1 MISNKGRKQTIAA
14 SVAVISL
21 LAWLSQAATTG
32 VRPNGMLLGLKSL
45 LPPPDTTVQD
55 TTKNRPYRPS
65 RQPVYRPTDRRGDPF
80 SNRTGNTPMQLGD
93 PANITTNVEL
103 DDSLRYFEIT
113 EKIGDMDYRDPS
125 LMTFEEYSKYQQQQA
140 IRNYWKTKSGGQ
152 DGESVVASKRV
163 IPKIYISSA
172 FDRIFGGNYVDIR
185 PNGNVTLKFGGRFN
199 RNFNRQLPLR
209 QQRVGDFEFD
219 QNITLNLIG
228 QIGEKLKLSF
238 NWDTKA
244 NFEFENN
251 MKLEYTGYDEEII
264 RKIEAGNV
272 SLPLNN
278 SLISGGQN
286 LFGVK
291 AQLQFGRLGVTTI
304 ASNIRGRVDE
314 VNVQNG
320 AQNRTFELRV
330 SDYEKD
336 RHYFLSQ
343 FFRNRYD
350 KALST
355 LPLVNSG
362 ITIRRLEVYIT
373 NDNRA
378 TENLRNMVALMDL
391 AEGNPDAIHNPSF
404 LKPGTNDKTPAS
416 NDANTLYATV
426 AGNGSIISKDN
437 NLVDNGLQGLGL
449 QKSIDFEHVKARR
462 LDQREYTF
470 NPQLGYISLNTAL
483 LPEQV
488 LGVAFEYTLNGKN
501 YKVGELQDD
510 YQNRTDN
517 QVIFLKMLRSTNPA
531 LDLPTWDLMM
541 KNIYSLNASQVSRD
555 NFQLNVVYKDDD
567 TGVDLNS
574 LKEGQNIKDRPLVQV
589 FNLDNVNRNNDR
601 PSDGNF
607 DFLTGITID
616 PENGK
621 IIFPEVEPFGSYL
634 AGKLAGEQNLIDKYV
649 FQELYDQTQTDAQ
662 QFANKNKFF
671 LQGRYQAT
679 ATDEIVL
686 PGLQIA
692 EGSVTVYSGGTQ
704 LQEGVDYQVNYSLGR
719 VKILNP
725 SYLNSAS
732 NLKVNFE
739 KAEIINVQP
748 RTLMGARLDY
758 KISQDFNLG
767 GTILHLAERPFI
779 YRVAIGEEP
788 SNNTIYG
795 LDLNYRRESR
805 FLTKWTD
812 KLPFVQ
818 TKVPSVVT
826 VSSEFAQ
833 LLPAKSKLKGEDG
846 VSYIDDFESV
856 KTPYTIGGFN
866 NAGWRLG
873 TTPLVPG
880 DRFGANLPDLESGFS
895 RAKIAWYSIDQIYYT
910 GSSQKPSNIATA
922 DLKNHYIRAVQ
933 KRELFPNRDPEIA
946 NTNEYTFDVAYYPG
960 ERGQYNYAPDVQSD
974 GKHFGTRNLR
984 NNHGAISR
992 EISFDTDFD
1001 NANVEYMEFWLMD
1014 PFISGKNGEIN
1025 DSENPPTN
1033 FNNNGEGGDLVFNLG
1048 NVSEDLLKDNNQYE
1062 FENGLPNSDDRSI
1075 DTRQTSWG
1083 RVSNLPFLTDAFN
1096 NDAGARSR
1104 QDIGLEGL
1112 TDNEERQFFQ
1122 GVYGSM
1128 SDPSGDNFR
1137 HHLNQDYTNRDVKV
1151 LGRYKNYNGMEGNSP
1166 ENSIEASYAFP
1177 DKEDLNKDNIVSDVE
1192 RYYQYTVPL
1201 RKGDLD
1207 VGQHPYIV
1215 DKVVNN
1221 INGDAVT
1228 WYQFRI
1234 PIRSPLAENINGISG
1249 YKSIRFLRMYLTNF
1263 EKPVVLRFVQFQ
1275 FVANQW
1281 RKYLNTIT
1289 EDNGLCTGICDPS
1302 ADAFDVS
1309 AVNVEENGAI
1319 NPNTNDIPYVLPPGT
1334 QRQSDYSSQN
1344 KRRLN
1349 EQAMQICVENLRDGF
1364 GKAVYKNVTMDMLI
1378 YKRLKMFVHAQSPN
1392 GDLQD
1397 GKMRAFIRIGT
1408 DYSQN
1413 YYEYSVPLKVT
1424 KPGTTDPYGIWPTE
1438 NEINLAFADLVN
1450 VKAARNAANFDRR
1463 LPFKGPVVD
1472 GKFITVV
1479 GNPDFSNVQGVMIGV
1494 LNPEDDRNAESV
1506 CIWVNELRVSDFD
1519 KTAGWAA
1526 TARANVKLADVA
1538 DITATGRYT
1547 TVGFGAIQQKI
1558 AERARENTKQFDVN
1572 GNIVADKFLP
1582 PVLGLKVPLSLQYST
1597 LESDPRYDPLDP
1609 DMELKKSLEKY
1620 KDDPDKK
1627 AEYKRKVLDRTTT
1640 KSISLLNVRKEKK
1653 DPTSKPKV
1661 YDVENLA
1668 LSYAY
1673 SEKLHTDIITD
1684 HDLTKIYTGG
1694 LAYTYNATPKN
1705 YAPFEQSAKF
1715 QNPYLR
1721 PIKELNA
1728 TLLPSRL
1735 AFRAD
1740 LDRRYNEL
1748 QYQRRLTPSAL
1759 PTTTG
1764 IDPLYQ
1770 KIFYFNRIY
1779 DLKWEFTKALSFD
1792 YTATNRAIVDE
1803 PYGPNSKEARQAVW
1817 QNLKDWGRTTN
1828 FDQMA
1833 AINYRLPLEKFPLTD
1848 WISADTRYAATYTW
1862 TASSNA
1868 LNAISDTATAKL
1880 QLGNTVQNNA
1890 ETSVNGKIDLVKLY
1904 NKVKFLNKINNEQ
1917 PKSAANL
1924 KKPAPKTVPKPAPK
1938 VTDPTQAQKPAKDTT
1953 KAPELKALKTVLRA
1967 LMTARNINVNYTRSE
1982 GSLLPGYLP
1991 RTRFLGMSEDWEA
2004 PGVAFIAGKQY
2015 TLEELFNRAYR
2026 NGWYTDSSHYLQTP
2040 LSNLKTWNLG
2050 LRTELEPIRN
2060 FNIMV
2065 DAKKDVSEIREVFYR
2080 LPVVDSTGYPGP
2092 GAIPQPQN
2100 PINTGS
2106 VTVSTITIKT
2116 MFEARPSN
2124 NNSAA
2129 FNQFIKNRHEILNR
2143 LLSDPA
2149 TNPGGSL
2156 SDSVFKVNS
2165 QDVLIPAFQMAYQ
2178 GVSVDGYKTKRAK
2191 ASDLVKRIPLP
2202 NWRIDYSGLSNLEF
2216 VKRYFSSV
2224 SISHGYQATYGVTN
2238 FASSLSYL
2246 TPNLSFPTLKND
2258 RGEYIPYYVVSQ
2270 VTIMERLS
2278 PLIGVNFK
2286 TKNNITG
2293 RAEYKTERNLSL
2305 NLSNAQVTEILVKD
2319 LVIGAGYA
2327 TTNFRI
2333 PFRINGEYKTLKN
2346 EMTMRLDLSIRDNI
2360 IYQRSI
2366 VRTSA
2371 PGEPLTEK
2379 SNNQVTNGNMQLQ
2392 LRPTIDYTVNQRLN
2406 VQLYFNRTISDP
2418 KISTS
2423 FKNTVTEGGVQI
2435 RYSLSQ

>member
-32 VRPNGMLLGLKSL
+32 VRPNAMLSGLKSL
-45 LPPPDTTVQD
+45 LPPDTTQQD
-55 TTKNRPYRPS
+55 TTRNRPYQPS

-80 SNRTGNTPMQLGD
+80 SNRTGNSPIQLGD
-93 PANITTNVEL
+93 PANITTNVQL

-113 EKIGDMDYRDPS
+113 EKIGDINYRDPS
-125 LMTFEEYSKYQQQQA
+125 LMTFEEYSRYQQQQA
-140 IRNYWKTKSGGQ
+140 IRNYWRTKSAGAE
-152 DGESVVASKRV
+152 GESVVASKRI

-286 LFGVK
+286 LFGIK
-291 AQLQFGRLGVTTI
+291 TQLQFGRLGVTTI

-320 AQNRTFELRV
+320 AQNRLFEIRA
-330 SDYEKD
+330 SDYERD
-336 RHYFLSQ
+336 RHFFLSQ
-343 FFRNRYD
+343 YFRNRYD
-350 KALST
+350 NALKN

-391 AEGNPDAIHNPSF
+391 AEGNPDAVHDPNLGANGSIN
-404 LKPGTNDKTPAS
+404 TPAS
-416 NDANTLYATV
+416 NTANRLYTNVTANTR
-426 AGNGSIISKDN
+426 DN
-437 NLVDNGLQGLGL
+437 NGIDLVLEGQGLE
-449 QKSIDFEHVKARR
+449 KAIDFEHVKARR

-488 LGVAFEYTLNGKN
+488 LGVAFEYTLNGKT

-510 YQNRTDN
+510 YQNYTDN
-517 QVIFLKMLRSTNPA
+517 QVIFLKMLKSTNPS
-531 LDLPTWDLMM
+531 LQLPTWDLMM

-555 NFQLNVVYKDDD
+555 NFQLNVIYKDDE

-574 LKEGQNIKDRPLVQV
+574 LKEGANIKDRPLVQV

-607 DFLTGITID
+607 DFLSGITID

-621 IIFPEVEPFGSYL
+621 IIFPAVEPFGSYL
-634 AGKLAGEQNLIDKYV
+634 RNKFTPDEQVTLAPKYV
-649 FQELYDQTQTDAQ
+649 FQELYETTQTDAQ
-662 QFANKNKFF
+662 EFAGKNKFF

-679 ATDEIVL
+679 TSDEIIL
-686 PGLQIA
+686 PGIQIA
-692 EGSVTVYSGGTQ
+692 EGSVTVFSGGTQ
-704 LQEGVDYQVNYSLGR
+704 LQEGVDYQVNYQLGR

-748 RTLMGARLDY
+748 RTLMGARFDY
-758 KISQDFNLG
+758 KFSNDFNLG
-767 GTILHLAERPFI
+767 GTVLHLAEKPFI
-779 YRVAIGEEP
+779 YRVGIGEEP

-805 FLTKWTD
+805 FLTKMVD
-812 KLPFVQ
+812 MLPIVQ
-818 TKVPSVVT
+818 TKTPSVIT

-856 KTPYTIGGFN
+856 KTPYSLGGFN
-866 NAGWRLG
+866 NSGWRLG
-873 TTPLVPG
+873 TTPLTTG
-880 DRFGANLPDLESGFS
+880 DRFGAMMSGRAS
-895 RAKIAWYSIDQIYYT
+895 ADKRAKLAWYSIDQIYYT
-910 GSSQKPSNIATA
+910 GSSQKPENIETN

-946 NTNEYTFDVAYYPG
+946 NTNEYTFDIAYFPG
-960 ERGQYNYAPDVQSD
+960 ERGMYNYTNDVEPD
-974 GKHFGTRNLR
+974 GKRFKPGTRNLR
-984 NNHGAISR
+984 DNYGAISR
-992 EISFDTDFD
+992 EITFDTDFD
-1001 NANVEYMEFWLMD
+1001 NANIEYMEFWMMD
-1014 PFISGKNGEIN
+1014 PFISGPNGEIN
-1025 DSENPPTN
+1025 DSENPATS
-1033 FNNNGEGGDLVFNLG
+1033 FTGNNEGGDLVFNLG
-1048 NVSEDLLKDNNQYE
+1048 SISEDLLKDANQYE
-1062 FENGLPNSDDRSI
+1062 FENGLPIGNDPNEN
-1075 DTRQTSWG
+1075 TRRTDWG
-1083 RVSNLPFLTDAFN
+1083 KVSTLPFLTDAFS
-1096 NDAGARSR
+1096 NDAGARAK

-1112 TDNEERQFFQ
+1112 NDSEERQFFQ
-1122 GVYGSM
+1122 GIYSNLD
-1128 SDPSGDNFR
+1128 DPSGDNFK
-1137 HHLNQDYTNRDVKV
+1137 HHLNQDYTNRNIKI

-1166 ENSIEASYAFP
+1166 ENSIESSYAFP
-1177 DKEDLNKDNIVSDVE
+1177 DKEDLNKDNIITDVE

-1201 RKGDLD
+1201 RKGNLE
-1207 VGQHPYIV
+1207 VGQHPYVV

-1221 INGDAVT
+1221 INGDDVA

-1234 PIRSPLAENINGISG
+1234 PIRTPLAENIGGING
-1249 YKSIRFLRMYLTNF
+1249 YKSIRFLRMYMTNF
-1263 EKPVVLRFVQFQ
+1263 EKPVVLRLVQFQ

-1281 RKYLNTIT
+1281 RKFQSVIT

-1302 ADAFDVS
+1302 ADSFDVS
-1309 AVNVEENGAI
+1309 AVNVEENGEA
-1319 NPNTNDIPYVLPPGT
+1319 TGSIPYVLPPGT
-1334 QRQSDYSSQN
+1334 QRQDDYSSQN

-1349 EQAMQICVENLRDGF
+1349 EQSMQLCVENLRDGF
-1364 GKAVYKNVTMDMLI
+1364 GKAVYKNVSMDMLI
-1378 YKRLKMFVHAQSPN
+1378 YKRLKMFIHAESPN
-1392 GDLQD
+1392 SDLEDNQ
-1397 GKMRAFIRIGT
+1397 MRAFIRIGT
-1408 DYSQN
+1408 DYTQN

-1424 KPGTTDPYGIWPTE
+1424 KPGTVDAYGIWPTE
-1438 NEINLAFADLVN
+1438 NEIDVAFADFIN
-1450 VKAARNAANFDRR
+1450 AKAARNAIPNWDRR
-1463 LPFKGPVVD
+1463 QPYRSGDPN

-1494 LNPEDDRNAESV
+1494 LNPEDDRSAQSV

-1519 KTAGWAA
+1519 KEAGWAA
-1526 TARANVKLADVA
+1526 TARVNAKLADVA
-1538 DITATGRYT
+1538 DLTATGRYT

-1558 AERARENTKQFDVN
+1558 AERARENTRQFDLN

-1582 PVLGLKVPLSLQYST
+1582 SVLGLKVPLSMQYSA
-1597 LESDPRYDPLDP
+1597 EEREPRYDPLDP
-1609 DMELKKSLEKY
+1609 DMELKQSLQKY
-1620 KDDPDKK
+1620 SDDPDKR
-1627 AEYKRKVLDRTTT
+1627 AEYEREVLDRTTT

-1653 DPTSKPKV
+1653 DPNAKPKV
-1661 YDVENLA
+1661 YDIENLSV
-1668 LSYAY
+1668 SYAY

-1684 HDLTKIYTGG
+1684 RDLTKIYTGG

-1705 YAPFEQSAKF
+1705 YAPFEQSSKF
-1715 QNPYLR
+1715 TSPYLK

-1728 TLLPSRL
+1728 TFLPSRL

-1748 QYQRRLTPSAL
+1748 QYQRRLNAFEL

-1764 IDPLYQ
+1764 IDPLFQ
-1770 KIFYFNRIY
+1770 KSFYFNRIY
-1779 DLKWEFTKALSFD
+1779 DLKWEFTRALSFD
-1792 YTATNRAIVDE
+1792 YTATNRAIIDE
-1803 PYGPNSKEARQAVW
+1803 PYGPNNDAARKVVW
-1817 QNLKDWGRTTN
+1817 ENLKDLGRNTN
-1828 FDQMA
+1828 FDQTA

-1848 WISADTRYAATYTW
+1848 WISADTRYAATYSW

-1868 LNAISDTATAKL
+1868 LNAISDTAATQL
-1880 QLGNTVQNNA
+1880 QLGNTIQNNA

-1917 PKSAANL
+1917 PKKTTDL
-1924 KKPAPKTVPKPAPK
+1924 KKPAPKTVSTPVPK
-1938 VTDPTQAQKPAKDTT
+1938 VTDPTKKPEKDTT
-1953 KAPELKALKTVLRA
+1953 KVRELKALKAVLRG
-1967 LMTARNINVNYTRSE
+1967 LMTARNINVTYTRSE
-1982 GSLLPGYLP
+1982 GTMLPGYLP
-1991 RTRFLGMSEDWEA
+1991 RTKFFGLDEGFDA
-2004 PGVAFIAGKQY
+2004 PGVGFIAGRQY
-2015 TLEELFNRAYR
+2015 SLDDLYYRAANR
-2026 NGWYTDSSHYLQTP
+2026 GWYTDSSQYLQTP
-2040 LSNLKTWNLG
+2040 LSSLKTWNLG

-2065 DAKKDVSEIREVFYR
+2065 DAKKDVSDIREVFYR
-2080 LPVVDSTGYPGP
+2080 RPVSEETGY
-2092 GAIPQPQN
+2092 AIPNAAVEPQN

-2106 VTVSTITIKT
+2106 FSVSTIAIKT
-2116 MFEARPSN
+2116 MFGDARPQNASK
-2124 NNSAA
+2124 A
-2129 FNQFIKNRHEILNR
+2129 FDEFIRYRQVIVNQ
-2143 LLSDPA
+2143 LLSNPA
-2149 TNPGGSL
+2149 TNPDQIAG
-2156 SDSVFKVNS
+2156 DSVFKMNS

-2178 GVSVDGYKTKRAK
+2178 GVKVSNYKTERAK
-2191 ASDLVKRIPLP
+2191 ARDLMKRIPLP
-2202 NWRIDYSGLSNLEF
+2202 NWRIDYSGLSNLDL
-2216 VKRYFSSV
+2216 VKRYFSSFSV
-2224 SISHGYQATYGVTN
+2224 SHGYQASYGVTS
-2238 FASSLSYL
+2238 FASSLAY
-2246 TPNLSFPTLKND
+2246 TVPNLDYPSIKNN
-2258 RGEYIPYYVVSQ
+2258 RGEYIPYYVVNQ
-2270 VTIMERLS
+2270 VTILERLT
-2278 PLIGVNFK
+2278 PLLGINFK

-2305 NLSNAQVTEILVKD
+2305 NLSNAQVTEIRVKD

-2327 TTNFRI
+2327 TSNFRI

-2346 EMTMRLDLSIRDNI
+2346 ELTMRLDLSIRDNVI
-2360 IYQRSI
+2360 IQRSI
-2366 VRTSA
+2366 IRTSLA
-2371 PGEPLTEK
+2371 GEPLEES
-2379 SNNQVTNGNMQLQ
+2379 SNNQVTNGNLQLQ

-2406 VQLYFNRTISDP
+2406 VQFYFNRSISDP

-2423 FKNTVTEGGVQI
+2423 FKNTVTEGGIQI